1 MYIQKVVTFHQKNAS
16 KRSIML
22 TFSVLI
28 IDGTRPQTGLNER
41 IVWGF
46 GKKISVLWLYPANN
60 ENYTPSIW
68 QFELEKLWSV
78 VNSVFVI
85 SNSSIFE
92 VKIRAA
98 SSSHAIES
106 LSC

>member
-46 GKKISVLWLYPANN
+46 G
-60 ENYTPSIW
+60 
-68 QFELEKLWSV
+68 
-78 VNSVFVI
+78 
-85 SNSSIFE
+85 
-92 VKIRAA
+92 
-98 SSSHAIES
+98 
-106 LSC
+106 

>member
-46 GKKISVLWLYPANN
+46 GKKNFCFMIISG
-60 ENYTPSIW
+60 
-68 QFELEKLWSV
+68 K
-78 VNSVFVI
+78 
-85 SNSSIFE
+85 
-92 VKIRAA
+92 
-98 SSSHAIES
+98 
-106 LSC
+106 